1 MKVVLR
7 SDIVGLGKR
16 GDIVTV
22 ADGYARNYLVPKG
35 RAIVASKG
43 IVSQASAMRSSR
55 DLKDQKAKTAA
66 EELAARL
73 VGISMKITAKT
84 SKEDKLFGSVGVH
97 EILQTLKDQY
107 EIELERKA
115 VHLDEPI
122 KMTGSYQIPLKLHSE
137 VEIHLSVEVLP
148 E

>member
-7 SDIVGLGKR
+7 SDIIGLGKR

-43 IVSQASAMRSSR
+43 IVNQANAMRNSR
-55 DLKDQKAKTAA
+55 DIKDHKAKTSA

-73 VGISMKITAKT
+73 VGISMKINAKT
-84 SKEDKLFGSVGVH
+84 SKEDKLFGSVGVN

-107 EIELERKA
+107 EIELDRKA

-122 KMTGSYQIPLKLHSE
+122 KLVGLYQIPLKLHSE